1 MMGKSNAGSACQE
14 SLRWVQGGEE
24 SGCEYIPELPSEW
37 AGALV
42 GMRRVRPLQRRGCG
56 ALREAADRE
65 AAANMRWYR
74 DICRPLSKETGGDF
88 FSCLICNKRKERK
101 KWEFMKN

>member
-1 MMGKSNAGSACQE
+1 MGGSLSRDA
-14 SLRWVQGGEE
+14 
-24 SGCEYIPELPSEW
+24 SGAPVT
-37 AGALV
+37 A
-42 GMRRVRPLQRRGCG
+42 QGCG

-88 FSCLICNKRKERK
+88 FSCLICNKRKERI
-101 KWEFMKN
+101 KWEFMKK

>member
-24 SGCEYIPELPSEW
+24 SGCEYIPELPSER

-42 GMRRVRPLQRRGCG
+42 GDASGAPVTAQGCG

-74 DICRPLSKETGGDF
+74 DICRPLSKETGAIFLLSD
-88 FSCLICNKRKERK
+88 CNKEGTK